1 MTHFKLKVHE
11 QVGKEEFDDLKVS
24 LNDLG
29 YDVEISE
36 HSSSGPYAS
45 LDWLI
50 PTGIGLF
57 IAKPYFEAILT
68 KAAEDHYLLLKE
80 SFKRYLY
87 PKSINPEKNEFKLV
101 VNGGVEKETF
111 FTLHFSIYTIIS
123 GANGDLSL
131 KLMFPKGCS
140 AEYFNESI
148 EKYSNFLSAYI
159 SSGSE
164 SELADKLVEMD
175 SGRRWTKI
183 LWLNDSSQ
191 EIELVD
197 VVLSSKNKTFI
208 SKKIT

>member
-1 MTHFKLKVHE
+1 MGHFELKVH
-11 QVGKEEFDDLKVS
+11 QQIGKDEFDDFKVS
-24 LNDLG
+24 LSDLG
-29 YDVEISE
+29 YDFEISE

-57 IAKPYFEAILT
+57 IAKPYFETILK

-80 SFKRYLY
+80 AFKKYLY
-87 PKSINPEKNEFKLV
+87 PKSIKPEKNEFKLFTS
-101 VNGGVEKETF
+101 GGVEKETF
-111 FTLHFSIYTIIS
+111 FTLHFSIYTKIS
-123 GANGDLSL
+123 GSNGEVTL

-140 AEYFNESI
+140 AEYFNQAI
-148 EKYSNFLSAYI
+148 EQYTNLLSAYI
-159 SSGSE
+159 SNGSE
-164 SELADKLVEMD
+164 AELADKLFELD
-175 SGRRWTKI
+175 SGRLWAKI

-208 SKKIT
+208 SNKIT